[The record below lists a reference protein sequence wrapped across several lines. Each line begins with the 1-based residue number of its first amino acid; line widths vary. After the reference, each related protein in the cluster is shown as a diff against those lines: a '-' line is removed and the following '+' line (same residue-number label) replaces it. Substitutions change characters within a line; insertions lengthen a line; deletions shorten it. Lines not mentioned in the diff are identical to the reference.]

1 MIHDVITRAANSL
14 WPIIS
19 LIIFV
24 LCFVGVLI
32 WTYRG
37 RKDRF
42 VREAALPLD
51 DATSP
56 ELLTG
61 ADHGN
66 E

>member
-1 MIHDVITRAANSL
+1 MIQDVITRSANSL
-14 WPIIS
+14 WPIIA

-42 VREAALPLD
+42 KREAALPLD
-51 DATSP
+51 DSTS
-56 ELLTG
+56 EHLNG

-66 E
+66 R